1 MELYII
7 ANQDLFTQEQLQ
19 QLKQQYEVSFVED
32 GNHLLT
38 ANFTHS
44 QKEKILAIDPD
55 FCNWNF
61 PNTIL
66 ENTSNIKAL
75 CL

>member
-7 ANQDLFTQEQLQ
+7 ANKDLFTPEQLQ
-19 QLKQQYEVSFVED
+19 QLEQQYEVFFVED
-32 GNHLLT
+32 GDHLLT
-38 ANFTHS
+38 SNFIHS
-44 QKEKILAIDPD
+44 PNEKVLAIDPD
-55 FCNWNF
+55 FCDWKF

-66 ENTSNIKAL
+66 ENTPNIKAL